1 MEKLKVTTVEL
12 AMNVSTVYFFLD
24 TLNYIWNFDSTFM
37 TVGMLIHHAISLF
50 MLFNY
55 PSSSD
60 ILFDGVTSMY
70 LAAEISNVAL
80 TMTGLSKNYV
90 SKDRFQQMLK
100 FEFIV
105 YFLCRCI
112 WMGIIIYN
120 NWNELNNLVYATIY
134 FYIMGLYWSFH
145 LYKKLV
151 FPTSNQQAKE
161 DQQAKEE

>member
-1 MEKLKVTTVEL
+1 MAKLKVTTLEL

-24 TLNYIWNFDSTFM
+24 TLNYIWNFEFTFM
-37 TVGMLIHHAISLF
+37 IVGMLIHHAISLF

-80 TMTGLSKNYV
+80 TMTGLSKRYL
-90 SKDRFQQMLK
+90 SKDHFQQMLK

-120 NWNELNNLVYATIY
+120 NWNELHNLVYATIY

-151 FPTSNQQAKE
+151 FSTSNRE
-161 DQQAKEE
+161 AKEE